1 MAPRIPGE
9 ARADHIKLAT
19 HRRRL
24 ARAGEGKLG
33 LKKIYAVGLEMLC
46 PGGAYAWAPE
56 IPSADTL
63 AGSVPSKCELVHN
76 SCSFFPDRRGTSV
89 PRSQRMSA
97 AWGLACSKGLARVS
111 QLFQPKRRMSD
122 GSCARAAFAAW
133 IGRRFGKGGDC
144 TISVRTA

>member
-1 MAPRIPGE
+1 MFEIPSGNGERLWPARFWVTPCAGRMVSREHGAWNTRE

-63 AGSVPSKCELVHN
+63 AGSVPSKC
-76 SCSFFPDRRGTSV
+76 
-89 PRSQRMSA
+89 
-97 AWGLACSKGLARVS
+97 
-111 QLFQPKRRMSD
+111 
-122 GSCARAAFAAW
+122 
-133 IGRRFGKGGDC
+133 
-144 TISVRTA
+144 